1 MLRGRVVVEN
11 GKLGGQAGA
20 GRRVPARLAAEI
32 QDGPAL

>member
-1 MLRGRVVVEN
+1 VVVEN
-11 GKLGGQAGA
+11 GKLGGRAGD